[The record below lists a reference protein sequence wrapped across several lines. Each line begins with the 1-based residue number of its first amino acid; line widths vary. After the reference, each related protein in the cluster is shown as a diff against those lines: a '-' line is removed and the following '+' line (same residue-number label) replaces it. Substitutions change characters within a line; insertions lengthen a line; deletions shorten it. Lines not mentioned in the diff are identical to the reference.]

1 MPWTIS
7 TNAGDIRHTAANN
20 WRCTDQ
26 DCPCQD
32 SHEPATITPT
42 SFWPLRPGSS
52 ICAWCLDAAGLEAT
66 QGESHGICAMHAEQ
80 LVAEAKARKLRRV
93 TRA

>member
-1 MPWTIS
+1 MPWTIP

-42 SFWPLRPGSS
+42 SFWPLRPGSTA
-52 ICAWCLDAAGLEAT
+52 CAWCLDEMGRP
-66 QGESHGICAMHAEQ
+66 QGNGSHGICARHAEQ
-80 LVAEAKARKLRRV
+80 LVAEAKARKARRA